1 MVSEGARL
9 PGRQAEALRNDT
21 VILDAARQV
30 FIREPAA
37 PMSAV
42 AAAAG
47 VGISAL
53 YKRYTSKEDLLRTLC
68 GEGLERFAEIAR
80 AAADIED
87 PWDAFATFIT
97 GIVESDVHSLTVKL
111 AGTFTPTQQLH
122 EQAAE
127 SSRLAEK
134 VFNRAS
140 RAGTLRAGVAANDM
154 AMVFEQLAAIRLG
167 DDQRRLELRRRY
179 LAIQLDG
186 LRAGPD
192 REALPTPTATDA
204 ELGQRWQP
212 RRARGSDG

>member
-1 MVSEGARL
+1 MSDNEVRL

-21 VILDAARQV
+21 AILDAARQV

-53 YKRYTSKEDLLRTLC
+53 YKRYASKEELLRTLC
-68 GEGLERFAEIAR
+68 TEGLERFTEIANT
-80 AAADIED
+80 ASAVAD
-87 PWDAFATFIT
+87 PWQALAEFIT

-111 AGTFTPTQQLH
+111 AGTFTPTPELH
-122 EQAAE
+122 ELASA
-127 SSRLAEK
+127 SSALASK
-134 VFNRAS
+134 LFDRAS
-140 RAGTLRAGVAANDM
+140 RAGVLRSGLVANDL
-154 AMVFEQLAAIRLG
+154 AMIFEQLAAIRL
-167 DDQRRLELRRRY
+167 DDSERTIQLRRRY
-179 LAIQLDG
+179 LRIQLDA

-192 REALPTPTATDA
+192 HADLPASAATDD

-212 RRARGSDG
+212 RHP